1 LAISCRELFAWTAAK
16 TQIRRRALFKTPM
29 LRLIFILLALALSSC
44 ASPGQR
50 LVDLERCAA
59 TVPSSADENGQGRKM
74 EQCMRAKGYWVS
86 F

>member
-1 LAISCRELFAWTAAK
+1 MPKLF
-16 TQIRRRALFKTPM
+16 L
-29 LRLIFILLALALSSC
+29 ILLAGALSSC

-59 TVPSSADENGQGRKM
+59 TVPSKQDENGKGRAM
-74 EQCMRAKGYWVS
+74 EQCMRAKGYWVM